1 MRLVVTFL
9 ACFLAAPLFAND
21 GNTVLLA
28 DLADHAMQ
36 QSQITLPGG
45 KPFHLKATIAEK
57 DSPDS
62 DYKAK
67 VEEYWV
73 SPTKWRRTIS
83 SPDFSQTL
91 VTNGES
97 VFEEDTGDYYPVWL
111 NHFITAIFDPLPI
124 LEQLRQAGVRASKR
138 DLAAGETSCADLPMR
153 VDRWVLCFTG
163 KKALLSSIFTKGYA
177 AEFKDF
183 KAFGDKQVSRLI
195 ENTPEPGTI
204 IDARI
209 DELTELKQPNE
220 TLFVVEHGTQPK
232 DRIKSV
238 YVAQDTFMKLAIT
251 GTEVAWPPQGGG
263 PTTGGCAVY
272 VGADR
277 AGNVRESWPEGCDS
291 TGIQTALRDIVKTW
305 KLRPP
310 VSNGAPVQVEAL
322 LGFTFHTVVHD
333 NPLPLLTDAEIR
345 QLATNTVEP
354 NFLKGP
360 QAVPA
365 GTEVTV
371 QISVDETGKLTG
383 ITNTREVPDALFQAA
398 YAAITQWHFRP
409 YMKDQKPQY
418 IHANVTFHVPK
429 PIQ

>member
-1 MRLVVTFL
+1 MRLALTTL

-28 DLADHAMQ
+28 DLGNRAMQ

-45 KPFHLKATIAEK
+45 KPFHLKAIITEK

-62 DYKAK
+62 DYQAT

-73 SPTKWRRTIS
+73 SPTKWRRTIT
-83 SPDFSQTL
+83 SPGFSQTL
-91 VTNGES
+91 INNGES
-97 VFEEDTGDYYPVWL
+97 VFEENKGDYYPVWL
-111 NHFITAIFDPLPI
+111 NHFITAIFDPLPM
-124 LEQLRQAGVRASKR
+124 LEQLRQAGVRASKPE
-138 DLAAGETSCADLPMR
+138 LAAGETSCTNLPMR

-163 KKALLSSIFTKGYA
+163 KKALLSSVFTKGYA

-183 KAFGDKQVSRLI
+183 KAFTDKQVPRLI
-195 ENTPEPGTI
+195 EDSPEPGTT

-209 DELTELKQPNE
+209 TVLTELQQLDE
-220 TLFVVEHGTQPK
+220 TLFAGKQGTQPK
-232 DRIKSV
+232 DRITSV
-238 YVAQDTFMKLAIT
+238 HVDQDTFMKHALT
-251 GTEVAWPPQGGG
+251 TTESAGPPQGGG
-263 PTTGGCAVY
+263 PATGGCAVY

-277 AGNVRESWPEGCDS
+277 AGNVRESWPGGCDS

-305 KLRPP
+305 KLRVPI
-310 VSNGAPVQVEAL
+310 SNGVPVQVEAL
-322 LGFTFHTVVHD
+322 LGFTFHTEVHD

-345 QLATNTVEP
+345 ELATNTVEP
-354 NFLKGP
+354 KFP
-360 QAVPA
+360 TRPHAAPA

-383 ITNTREVPDALFQAA
+383 IGNTGNVPNELFLAA

-418 IHANVTFHVPK
+418 IHAYVTFHVPK
-429 PIQ
+429 PL

>member
-1 MRLVVTFL
+1 MRLAVTSL

-45 KPFHLKATIAEK
+45 KPFHLKATIAETG
-57 DSPDS
+57 SPNS
-62 DYKAK
+62 DYKAT

-91 VTNGES
+91 VISGES

-111 NHFITAIFDPLPI
+111 NHFISAIFDPLPM
-124 LEQLRQAGVRASKR
+124 LDQLRQAGVRTSKR
-138 DLAAGETSCADLPMR
+138 ELAAGETGCTDLPMR

-163 KKALLSSIFTKGYA
+163 KKALLSSVFTKGYA

-183 KAFGDKQVSRLI
+183 KAFGDKQVPRLI
-195 ENTPEPGTI
+195 EDTPEPGTT

-209 DELTELKQPNE
+209 NELTELKQLDE
-220 TLFVVEHGTQPK
+220 TLFVVEHSTQPK

-238 YVAQDTFMKLAIT
+238 HVDQDTFIKLALTNTEIT
-251 GTEVAWPPQGGG
+251 WPPQGGG

-277 AGNVRESWPEGCDS
+277 AGNVRESWPAGCDS
-291 TGIQTALRDIVKTW
+291 TGIQDALRDTIKNW
-305 KLRPP
+305 KLRSP
-310 VSNGAPVQVEAL
+310 VSNGVPVQVEAL
-322 LGFTFHTVVHD
+322 LGFSFHAVVHD

-345 QLATNTVEP
+345 QLAANTVEP
-354 NFLKGP
+354 NFPKGP
-360 QAVPA
+360 QGAPP
-365 GTEVTV
+365 GTGVTV

-383 ITNTREVPDALFQAA
+383 VTNTRKIPGALFLAA
-398 YAAITQWHFRP
+398 YAAITQWRFRP

-418 IHANVTFHVPK
+418 IHADVTFHVPEPVK
-429 PIQ
+429 